1 MFNPKDE
8 EIFNSFISANRQE
21 RTVNE
26 APGDIFLRAGRYFIG
41 APYEAKTLD
50 ASVPEGIIIN
60 LRAFDCFTLVE
71 NCCALAIMGHAGED
85 RFAEYAAILQS
96 LRYREGVIAGYPS
109 RLHYFS
115 DWLQHNERGGTIRNM
130 TQPLGGKPFQKALNF
145 MTTHPELYPPLQDI
159 AACQQMIA
167 IEGRLSKHPRHF
179 LPKGEISRWGGGI
192 EEGDI
197 LAITTD
203 QEGLDV
209 CHVGIAVRLDGRPH
223 LLHASPQAGQVII
236 SPETLVDYLH
246 QSPHRTGVITARFAL
261 PHGNHE
267 LS

>member
-1 MFNPKDE
+1 MVNPKDE
-8 EIFNSFISANRQE
+8 EILHSFISADRQE
-21 RTVNE
+21 QTVKG
-26 APGDIFLRAGRYFIG
+26 APGDSFLRAGRYFIG
-41 APYEAKTLD
+41 SPYEAKTLD
-50 ASVPEGIIIN
+50 TSGPEGIIIN

-71 NCCALAIMGHAGED
+71 NCCALAIMSHARND
-85 RFAEYAAILQS
+85 RFAYYAAILQS
-96 LRYREGVIAGYPS
+96 LRYRDGLIAGYPS

-115 DWLQHNERGGTIRNM
+115 EWLQQNESRGVIRNI
-130 TQPLGGKPFQKALNF
+130 TRALGGRPFQKILNF
-145 MTTHPELYPPLQDI
+145 MTTHPELYPPLQDL
-159 AACQQMIA
+159 AACRQMIA
-167 IEGRLSKHPRHF
+167 IERRLSEPPRHF
-179 LPKGEISRWGGGI
+179 LPKGEISRWGGGV

-209 CHVGIAVRLDGRPH
+209 CHVGIAVMLDGRPH
-223 LLHASPQAGQVII
+223 LLHASPQAGQVLI

-246 QSPHRTGVITARFAL
+246 QSPHRTGIMAARFAL